1 MPQRG
6 LLLFLTLWAGALLV
20 FGSVNFA
27 KAILAFHNDY
37 YWTPTIQH
45 EPLWQGKGR
54 FEVYV
59 RGKLLDRRLQDG
71 ELGLRAGESWLPLQE
86 ADVTVRL
93 NNINEVTRRWLLSA
107 VGFASAGLAWL
118 IAIFVIRTAQK
129 SHESRPAQTAT

>member
-6 LLLFLTLWAGALLV
+6 LLLFLALWAAGLLV

-27 KAILAFHNDY
+27 KAMLAFHHDY
-37 YWTPTIQH
+37 YWTPTTHH
-45 EPLWQGKGR
+45 EPLSQGKGR

-93 NNINEVTRRWLLSA
+93 NHINEVTRTWLLSG
-107 VGFASAGLAWL
+107 VGFVSAGLAWL
-118 IAIFVIRTAQK
+118 IAIFVIRTGQK
-129 SHESRPAQTAT
+129 ATESRSAQTAI

>member
-6 LLLFLTLWAGALLV
+6 LLLFLTLWAAALLV

-27 KAILAFHNDY
+27 RAMLAFHNDY
-37 YWTPTIQH
+37 YWTPTTQH
-45 EPLWQGKGR
+45 EPLGQGKGR

-59 RGKLLDRRLQDG
+59 RGKFLDRRLQDG
-71 ELGLRAGESWLPLQE
+71 ELRLRAGDFWLPLHE

-93 NNINEVTRRWLLSA
+93 NHINEVTRRWLLSG

-118 IAIFVIRTAQK
+118 IAIFVIRARQK
-129 SHESRPAQTAT
+129 SDQSRPAQTAI